1 MRLFWRIFYTI
12 QCQMTKLR
20 WNHKYFSIFDSQWDF
35 YQSYPSILFPYSV
48 SQKNDEL
55 KLSSGKRRRGR
66 EQEWCKSGTSSSALR
81 QILCCHNF
89 YSCFFSFSLVAK
101 NASNYLWVPS
111 LAQLVFISAKTGE
124 RHWWIGL
131 LQKKLSKKLLNHM
144 KMKKREFLLSQEP
157 IDVRIWQMRR
167 ETLLHHLLL
176 PQTLKSSHSHDYMW
190 FRRGHKEF
198 HASTFLSF

>member
-1 MRLFWRIFYTI
+1 MVREEGGENKNGARVVVLPHLHCVKFYVVTI
-12 QCQMTKLR
+12 STA
-20 WNHKYFSIFDSQWDF
+20 
-35 YQSYPSILFPYSV
+35 V
-48 SQKNDEL
+48 
-55 KLSSGKRRRGR
+55 
-66 EQEWCKSGTSSSALR
+66 
-81 QILCCHNF
+81 
-89 YSCFFSFSLVAK
+89 FSFSLVAK